1 MTKIKA
7 VNPQIY
13 FVESEKAIQIAK
25 ERQEDV
31 KRALPTQYKLTLAK
45 ELLEGAKSREEYE
58 ELTKEIKELE
68 LELKYDKGFFPMVP
82 EEHQSK
88 IAFNR
93 VFEEEKL
100 DEELAKQ
107 KQLLMQLIDG
117 LEDSL
122 GTVLNNIEALE
133 KRKRIGKTVDA
144 ILDFN
149 IHKDRI
155 ANDLYHLSY
164 LTTSAEQIYATKA
177 NQAREKFFKEL
188 KKISLSPTVTPEVK
202 KTSIKERLLGGWK

>member
-1 MTKIKA
+1 MTKIKT
-7 VNPQIY
+7 VNPKIY

-25 ERQEDV
+25 ERQEEV
-31 KRALPTQYKLTLAK
+31 KRELPANYKLTLAK
-45 ELLEGAKSREEYE
+45 ELLEDARSREEYE
-58 ELTKEIKELE
+58 QLTKEIKELE
-68 LELKYDKGFFPMVP
+68 LELKYDKGRFPMVP

-122 GTVLNNIEALE
+122 GTVLTNIEALE
-133 KRKRIGKTVDA
+133 KRKIIGKKVDA

-149 IHKDRI
+149 IYKDTVSS
-155 ANDLYHLSY
+155 DFSHLAY
-164 LTTSAEQIYATKA
+164 LTISAEQINATKA
-177 NQAREKFFKEL
+177 NQASKKFFEEL
-188 KKISLSPTVTPEVK
+188 KKISLSPTITPEVK

>member
-25 ERQEDV
+25 ERQEEV
-31 KRALPTQYKLTLAK
+31 KRELPANYKLTLAK
-45 ELLEGAKSREEYE
+45 ELLEDARSREEYE

-68 LELKYDKGFFPMVP
+68 LELKYDIGYFPMVP

-93 VFEEEKL
+93 VYEEEKL

-117 LEDSL
+117 LESPL
-122 GTVLNNIEALE
+122 VTVLKNIEALE
-133 KRKRIGKTVDA
+133 NRKIIGKKVDA
-144 ILDFN
+144 VLDFN
-149 IHKDRI
+149 IYTDRV
-155 ANDLYHLSY
+155 ASDFYHLAY
-164 LTTSAEQIYATKA
+164 LTSSAEQIYAAKA
-177 NQAREKFFKEL
+177 NQAAEKFFKEL

-202 KTSIKERLLGGWK
+202 KLSIKNRLLGAWK